1 MTFPA
6 EVNKMVVSIPILNN
20 DIAECPE
27 EFHLK
32 LVVPQTATEM
42 GVVAKSDDTAVV
54 NIEDDDGM
62 KLLMCV

>member
-1 MTFPA
+1 MVTFPA
-6 EVNKMVVSIPILNN
+6 RQNKTVVSIPILNN

-27 EFHLK
+27 KFYLK

-42 GVVAKSDDTAVV
+42 GVVAKSDDTAIV

-62 KLLMCV
+62 K